1 MQRQPVNLRDLMG
14 MMQNARSVQDAA
26 DLIDGTMQQPQ
37 VTRVQARQQP
47 STTTGRGHA
56 RGGVDNG
63 TVALAMS
70 GMSFYW
76 SMPMMMAMAKKKRRR
91 KPAARATTPEPSST
105 ANADAPAAD
114 RPISGEPY
122 A

>member
-1 MQRQPVNLRDLMG
+1 MQRQPFNLRDIMN
-14 MMQNARSVQDAA
+14 MVQSGQA
-26 DLIDGTMQQPQ
+26 IDTTSGITDGLNQQR
-37 VTRVQARQQP
+37 VTRVPARQQP
-47 STTTGRGHA
+47 ATTTGRGHA

-76 SMPMMMAMAKKKRRR
+76 SMPMMMAMAKKNRKRR
-91 KPAARATTPEPSST
+91 KPSAAST
-105 ANADAPAAD
+105 APEASPAAE
-114 RPISGEPY
+114 PEVSGEPY

>member
-1 MQRQPVNLRDLMG
+1 MQRQPFNLRDIMN
-14 MMQNARSVQDAA
+14 MVQSGQAIDATA
-26 DLIDGTMQQPQ
+26 TDITDGLNQQR
-37 VTRVQARQQP
+37 VTRVPARQQP

-76 SMPMMMAMAKKKRRR
+76 SMPMMMAMAKKNRKRR
-91 KPAARATTPEPSST
+91 KPAATSASEPTSATEPEV
-105 ANADAPAAD
+105 
-114 RPISGEPY
+114 SGEPY